1 MSQEKIMRPEMAGSS
16 NVRISVH
23 PAVGFDHQVASPA
36 EYVSLAMETTHN
48 HEQLT
53 SAEFMQATG
62 LHSMPWSSK
71 ACGIGAATVT
81 SGCECWYSSPTRP
94 PPPTPACYARHH
106 TPQYAMEKEGLWRLG
121 HHGLCKGTAG
131 LYRRSTTHEYFT
143 GSCLPFME
151 IRLVCKRFSIL
162 CLYIHTYYHVPRA
175 VCQTP
180 HTTVYHR

>member
-1 MSQEKIMRPEMAGSS
+1 MAGSS

-36 EYVSLAMETTHN
+36 EYGSLAMETTHN

-81 SGCECWYSSPTRP
+81 SGCECWYSLPTDAHRHQPLPVTPDTTHHSMPWRRKACGVWATTGSVPVLLVYIADP
-94 PPPTPACYARHH
+94 PP
-106 TPQYAMEKEGLWRLG
+106 M
-121 HHGLCKGTAG
+121 
-131 LYRRSTTHEYFT
+131 
-143 GSCLPFME
+143 
-151 IRLVCKRFSIL
+151 SIL
-162 CLYIHTYYHVPRA
+162 LDRVCLLWTFI
-175 VCQTP
+175 
-180 HTTVYHR
+180 